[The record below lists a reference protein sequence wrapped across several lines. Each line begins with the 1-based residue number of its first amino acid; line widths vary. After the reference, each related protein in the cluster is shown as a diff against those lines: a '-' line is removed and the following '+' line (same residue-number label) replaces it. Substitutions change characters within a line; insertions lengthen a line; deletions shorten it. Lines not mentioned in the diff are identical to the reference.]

1 MYERQVATAKRLI
14 KKYANNQLS
23 TWRKSNA
30 SPPDSTQPWK
40 TAKTSP
46 TPTDY
51 KVYIVFVSPGNKL
64 AALFHLV
71 AGTSIPFGGPSG
83 LMAQA
88 VDAISGTSFEPD
100 INDTVIDP
108 SGESFVIKD
117 FNIVK
122 PDGVTAILYKLD
134 FE

>member
-14 KKYANNQLS
+14 KKYSGGKLS

-30 SPPDSTQPWK
+30 TSADNTKPWV
-40 TAKTSP
+40 TSSSG

-51 KVYIVFVSPGNKL
+51 KVYIVFVQPGRGLN
-64 AALFHLV
+64 ALFTMF
-71 AGTSIPFGGPSG
+71 AGTSVPTGAPTG
-83 LMAQA
+83 LMAEARDA
-88 VDAISGTSFEPD
+88 VNNTTFEPD

-108 SGESFVIKD
+108 SGEAFVIKD

-122 PDGVTAILYKLD
+122 PDGATAILYKLE
-134 FE
+134 FA